1 MLLALAGCT
10 APRLEAV
17 CSRSGR
23 PSPPRVWV
31 LRTGWHTGLALAR
44 RDLGPR
50 LRRLLHVPR
59 RARSVIFGW
68 GDLRW
73 YAEGHNGVGSA
84 LRALL
89 PSRSVLWVAACRHR
103 PEHCLGP
110 HTHWRALPLHPG
122 GRKGLE
128 RFLIRALALTPAGR
142 PRPFGPESAGGE
154 FYRARAPYDAFH
166 TCNTWT
172 AEALEAARIPV
183 TSVGILFA
191 VQLWSELPRPR
202 CAPPPQRNPP
212 PTRPGPTPPGERGE

>member
-1 MLLALAGCT
+1 M
-10 APRLEAV
+10 
-17 CSRSGR
+17 
-23 PSPPRVWV
+23 
-31 LRTGWHTGLALAR
+31 
-44 RDLGPR
+44 
-50 LRRLLHVPR
+50 PR

-110 HTHWRALPLHPG
+110 HTHWRALPLRPG
-122 GRKGLE
+122 GRKGLD

-142 PRPFGPESAGGE
+142 PRPFGPRSSSSE

-183 TSVGILFA
+183 TSVGVLFS

-202 CAPPPQRNPP
+202 CVPPPQPSPP
-212 PTRPGPTPPGERGE
+212 PTRSGLTPPVDREG